1 MRIAKDHFG
10 RHYRKKAYFT
20 WNGYNEKRE
29 KKKGG
34 GERRR
39 LKSFSHHIKHVRHT
53 KSKQVKHLRHAYF
66 K

>member
-29 KKKGG
+29 RKRGGEKGG
-34 GERRR
+34 IEEG
-39 LKSFSHHIKHVRHT
+39 
-53 KSKQVKHLRHAYF
+53 
-66 K
+66 